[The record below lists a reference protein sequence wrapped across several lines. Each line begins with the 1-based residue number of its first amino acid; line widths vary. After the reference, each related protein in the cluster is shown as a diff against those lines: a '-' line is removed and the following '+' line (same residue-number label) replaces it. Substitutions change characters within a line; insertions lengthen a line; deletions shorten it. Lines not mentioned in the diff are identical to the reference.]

1 MNYNYSKLLVKEDSR
16 VVLSNFPTLE
26 DGGYNKKTAKEEI
39 KNNIKELKKFQ
50 EMFYADDRYSLLI
63 ILQARD
69 AAGKDGVIRHVMSG
83 INPQGCMVHSFKT
96 PTKNELEHDYFWRHY
111 RELPQRG
118 MIEIFNRSHYEN
130 VLATKVNPQWIL
142 NERIPGYGSVDKIDQ
157 SFWDNRYE
165 SINAIEKHLYNNGMR
180 ILKFFLNISKEE
192 QKQRFLDRINEPD
205 KNWKFSS
212 ADLQARSQWDDYTA
226 AYEEMLS
233 KTSKQY
239 AASMLVIGI
248 LSLTILNSI
257 KSFDPRLKT
266 FTFTVVPLGPRS
278 ILTTSWLF
286 ISTPAIRVSPTYI
299 ILSPGN
305 IPTF

>member
-16 VVLSNFPTLE
+16 VVLSNIPTLE

-142 NERIPGYGSVDKIDQ
+142 NERIPGYGSVGKIDQ
-157 SFWDNRYE
+157 SFRDNRYE
-165 SINAIEKHLYNNGMR
+165 SINAIEKNLYNNGMR

-239 AASMLVIGI
+239 APWYVIPAD
-248 LSLTILNSI
+248 
-257 KSFDPRLKT
+257 KKF
-266 FTFTVVPLGPRS
+266 FT
-278 ILTTSWLF
+278 
-286 ISTPAIRVSPTYI
+286 RVAVGEI
-299 ILSPGN
+299 ILELFKSLDLLYPPAESPEILEKAKVRLEN
-305 IPTF
+305 E